1 MRAFLVIATS
11 VLLVPAVA
19 FAHLPRDAGKGE
31 SFIVDN
37 PTISKAYYGE
47 LPGEPVTYSF
57 TAKEPFLLYV
67 GVLVPDVAGID
78 TDVSA
83 DIYRNGE
90 RVAVVGSPEAS
101 WERWYEE
108 FAGDWYFDG
117 GEYEGEGVP
126 GTYAIIVSS
135 PDNAGRYVLAI
146 GKEEQ
151 FTLDE
156 SLKTFLTLPE
166 IKERYFDKSPFS
178 AFVAPIVLPFLLL
191 SLLIPAA
198 LFFLV
203 RFILRRLRRI

>member
-1 MRAFLVIATS
+1 MRA
-11 VLLVPAVA
+11 LLILSALLLLLPAAA

-31 SFIVDN
+31 SFIVDH
-37 PTISKAYYGE
+37 PTISKAYYGD

-67 GVLVPDVAGID
+67 GILVPDVEDVDA
-78 TDVSA
+78 DVSA

-90 RVAVVGSPEAS
+90 RVAVVGGEDGA

-117 GEYEGEGVP
+117 GEYEGEGAP

-135 PDNAGRYVLAI
+135 PDNTGRYVLSI

-151 FTLDE
+151 FTLKE

-178 AFVAPIVLPFLLL
+178 AFLAPIILPFLIL
-191 SLLIPAA
+191 SLLIPTA

-203 RFILRRLRRI
+203 RFVLRRIRSS